1 MPTQP
6 TLCVAL
12 FLAFHFGVPSHP
24 SGFLALSVAKG
35 IHVIIFIVNYQSQ
48 TPRKQVGQAGAD
60 TQHAGL
66 QCAQPASCALSQ
78 VIGNLRTVFTLWF

>member
-1 MPTQP
+1 MPTQL

-35 IHVIIFIVNYQSQ
+35 IHVIIFSVNYQSQ

-60 TQHAGL
+60 TQHAGI
-66 QCAQPASCALSQ
+66 QCPQPAAVHRVRLLE
-78 VIGNLRTVFTLWF
+78 I